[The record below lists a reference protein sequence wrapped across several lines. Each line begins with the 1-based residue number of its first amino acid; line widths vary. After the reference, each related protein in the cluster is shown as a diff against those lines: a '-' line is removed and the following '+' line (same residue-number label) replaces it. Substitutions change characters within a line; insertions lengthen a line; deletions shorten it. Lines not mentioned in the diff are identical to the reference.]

1 MLTENQLQDI
11 FEIAEILSNSDR
23 DLFAQLKEAVFA
35 TDPNHILNM
44 FESYLSAEGFDQ
56 FLDQVTES
64 EKDNLWLILVTL
76 LTKQDYIFP
85 CDIEVDL
92 TDFINGFDQ
101 LKQVRA
107 AGVLL
112 KLDPDGLNPGANLA
126 QWLVTINTKFEAEG
140 LAAGLLSITEDKFYV
155 FFNQIEKVAR
165 LQQLAQ
171 GLDIVIA

>member
-44 FESYLSAEGFDQ
+44 FESYLSAEEFDQ

-76 LTKQDYIFP
+76 LTRQDYIFP

-92 TDFINGFDQ
+92 TDFINSFDQ

-107 AGVLL
+107 AGILL

-126 QWLVTINTKFEAEG
+126 QWLVTINAKFEAEG
-140 LAAGLLSITEDKFYV
+140 LAAGLLSVTEDKLYV

-171 GLDIVIA
+171 GLDIVIV

>member
-23 DLFAQLKEAVFA
+23 DLFAQLKEVVFA

-44 FESYLSAEGFDQ
+44 FESYLSAEEFDQ

-85 CDIEVDL
+85 YDIEVDL

-107 AGVLL
+107 AGILL
-112 KLDPDGLNPGANLA
+112 KLDPDGLNSGANLA
-126 QWLVTINTKFEAEG
+126 QWLVTINDKFEAEG
-140 LAAGLLSITEDKFYV
+140 LASGLLSITEDKLYV